1 VSRVKEQASK
11 QGAILSAALLMG
23 TLGQAQAAAL
33 STAQANQQSSL
44 QAFDLSATA
53 AQREQFNN
61 TVSGS
66 FVYLAASQEQQAAA
80 LQARAH
86 SLAGDSLT
94 AAGFYDAMSAGI
106 NQVGSVE
113 GSLVSDIVPRANSL
127 RESAVAYAVL
137 VGLAVFLLFTLA
149 LVCTAVVGRSMVRP
163 LRRLRAGAL
172 EVAGVR
178 LPETVRRVGEGE
190 GAGAPL
196 DVAPIEVDSTDEIG
210 EVARAFDQVHR
221 EAVRLAANEAALRG
235 NVNAMFVN
243 LSRRSQSLVERQ
255 IRLIDDLEQGEQDS
269 ERLA

>member
-1 VSRVKEQASK
+1 
-11 QGAILSAALLMG
+11 ILSAALLMG

-44 QAFDLSATA
+44 QAFNLSATA

-94 AAGFYDAMSAGI
+94 AAGFYDAMSGGI
-106 NQVGSVE
+106 NQMGSVE
-113 GSLVSDIVPRANSL
+113 RSLVSDIVTRANSL

-172 EVAGVR
+172 EVAGGR
-178 LPETVRRVGEGE
+178 LPGAGRRVGGGG
-190 GAGAPL
+190 GAGAVAGGPGRGGL
-196 DVAPIEVDSTDEIG
+196 D
-210 EVARAFDQVHR
+210 
-221 EAVRLAANEAALRG
+221 
-235 NVNAMFVN
+235 
-243 LSRRSQSLVERQ
+243 
-255 IRLIDDLEQGEQDS
+255 
-269 ERLA
+269 